1 MDDMPTRF
9 DPRTFRNGEKG
20 RPVTNP
26 KESSA
31 HSRVM
36 NATSRRAVADRDRA
50 IARLRTLTL
59 GTTIASIAAV
69 GAFGAVAA
77 VSYSGTASDVTTA
90 AATNGNSSTATPT
103 TSGST
108 GLQATPVPTTTTAGS
123 GHATSGGS

>member
-1 MDDMPTRF
+1 MDDMRRRI
-9 DPRTFRNGEKG
+9 DPGTFRNREKR

-26 KESSA
+26 KESPA
-31 HSRVM
+31 HSRLM

-77 VSYSGTASDVTTA
+77 VSYSGTGTDVTTA
-90 AATNGNSSTATPT
+90 AATSGNTATATPST
-103 TSGST
+103 GGST
-108 GLQATPVPTTTTAGS
+108 GLQATPAPTTTTAGG